1 MAVLWLLLFAASLPV
16 SARAV
21 SSADEPSDT
30 LMHNLGGVT
39 VTSAYP
45 SAIRS
50 TSSGDMMISAE
61 RVATRS
67 RAFGEAD
74 IVGALKV
81 LPGVTTIGDYGAGLT
96 IDGSDLSQTLHSI
109 NGIPVIFPYRF
120 GGIFSTFNT
129 SHFRSATFSRM
140 CRLPS
145 SPSRLG
151 GNIDLEPYGIPGSGS
166 TPVAGTVNA
175 GILSSSATLRTGM
188 PLRWGI
194 TASARVS
201 YIDQIYGR
209 FLTTADRNIRYNF
222 MDFNLSG
229 ALRIDSRNMLKV
241 DFFHNTDRLTFGDGN
256 YAMDLL
262 LNWHNNMAGVAW
274 HHSSSSVTTN
284 VRTFYTGFS
293 NTLSLRQP
301 QLLIKAPSGLHQGG
315 VAADGTVDSFVFN
328 RYTLAWGAE
337 ANIYAVDPQ
346 WATYTIEGST
356 TGSPRHR
363 HNMGDYKAGVE
374 IRFPF
379 ATGLAAIPALK
390 FSGVSTAAGYA
401 KTDLSPMLTLEHI
414 TRRHTLRLHAGRYC
428 QYLHLVGLSE
438 IGLASN
444 FWMIPTE
451 HAPRQ
456 VMWNYMV
463 SSRWLLPVASL
474 KLETA
479 VYYKRV
485 FNQPEYFGNVIDIID
500 ASYDATTHLR
510 SYDGYN
516 TGFNIDLRRESGM
529 LTGSLNYSFGIAR
542 RKNPNTGEWFRAITE
557 TRHTIGADLSY
568 RLNDRWTFGATYTYA
583 TGRPYTP
590 VRQIYFIGGS
600 IGMEYGTYNSGLF
613 PDYQRL
619 DLSASYSWKTRTK
632 SIQPLSH
639 LVNFSL
645 LNATGHRNVDMQYY
659 IAKIDMGDY
668 RLKRI
673 YSLYRF
679 IPSLSYTLS
688 F

>member
-1 MAVLWLLLFAASLPV
+1 MS
-16 SARAV
+16 
-21 SSADEPSDT
+21 
-30 LMHNLGGVT
+30 
-39 VTSAYP
+39 
-45 SAIRS
+45 
-50 TSSGDMMISAE
+50 
-61 RVATRS
+61 
-67 RAFGEAD
+67 
-74 IVGALKV
+74 ALKV

-96 IDGSDLSQTLHSI
+96 IDGADLSQTLHSI

-129 SHFRSATFSRM
+129 PHFSDAVFSRT

-145 SPSRLG
+145 APSRLG
-151 GNIDLEPYGIPGSGS
+151 GRIDMHPYGIPASDKDRL
-166 TPVAGTVNA
+166 TGTVNV
-175 GILSSSATLRTGM
+175 GILSSSATVRAGA
-188 PLRWGI
+188 PRKWGV

-209 FLTTADRNIRYNF
+209 FLTTTDRNIRYNF

-229 ALRIDSRNMLKV
+229 ELMLDSLNSLTV
-241 DFFHNTDRLTFGDGN
+241 DLFHNTDRLTFGDGN

-262 LNWHNNMAGVAW
+262 LNWHNNVAGATW
-274 HHSSSSVTTN
+274 HHSSERLTAN
-284 VRTFYTGFS
+284 VRAFYTGFA
-293 NTLSLRQP
+293 NTLSLKQP

-315 VAADGTVDSFVFN
+315 ISADGTVPRSRFTVG
-328 RYTLAWGAE
+328 WGAD
-337 ANIYAVDPQ
+337 ANIYSVDPQ
-346 WATYTIEGST
+346 WATYTIEGTT

-363 HNMGDYKAGVE
+363 HSMTDYKAGAD
-374 IRFPF
+374 IRVPIAERF
-379 ATGLAAIPALK
+379 AAIPALK
-390 FSGVSTAAGYA
+390 LSGVSTAEGYNA
-401 KTDLSPMLTLEHI
+401 TDLSPMLTLEYV

-451 HAPRQ
+451 AAPRQ
-456 VMWNYMV
+456 TMWNYSA
-463 SSRWLLPVASL
+463 SSRWLLPIAAL

-485 FNQPEYFGNVIDIID
+485 FHQPEYFGNVIDIID
-500 ASYDATTHLR
+500 SSYDAATHLR

-516 TGFNIDLRRESGM
+516 TGFNIDLRRETGS

-542 RKNPNTGEWFRAITE
+542 RKDPATGQWFRAITE
-557 TRHTIGADLSY
+557 TRHIIGADVSY
-568 RLNDRWTFGATYTYA
+568 RLNDRWIFGATYTYA

-590 VRQIYFIGGS
+590 VKQIYLIGGS
-600 IGMEYGTYNSGLF
+600 IGMEYGTYNSALF

-619 DLSASYSWKTRTK
+619 DLSASYSWKTRIGK
-632 SIQPLSH
+632 NHPLSH
-639 LVNFSL
+639 MVNFSL
-645 LNATGHRNVDMQYY
+645 LNATGHRNVDLQYY
-659 IAKIDMGDY
+659 IAKLDLGTY

-679 IPSLSYTLS
+679 IPSLSYTLV